1 MSLDCGFSVDTNS
14 TPICALPH
22 DTHHSHELASV
33 EINAVVE
40 GEEAAQHQ
48 DEDGEEQ
55 WEVHE
60 SLASPVCRRV
70 EPCYLQ
76 LCVRPEL

>member
-1 MSLDCGFSVDTNS
+1 MSLDRGFSVDTNS

-60 SLASPVCRRV
+60 SLASPVCRWV

>member
-1 MSLDCGFSVDTNS
+1 MSLDRGSSVDTNS

-76 LCVRPEL
+76 LRVRPEL